1 MSFLYNN
8 VAAITVAAVVSLMAW
23 LWGGVRG
30 DLLVRTVPW
39 LFVVMLEVLVC
50 YPQRHRGETTYE
62 ARARLWH
69 ALKHSPVFWVS
80 VGLLALLAVPFV
92 NNGLCRTCDAALLA
106 QGVKAE
112 PPVPGLPFCVNR
124 ADHLDVFLWFVVA
137 LLSLVIVHHSLTKRG
152 KRLVLELI
160 VWNGAALAMFGF
172 VQGASG
178 APGPFWTPLP
188 DGRPDPDFFA
198 TFGYPNQA
206 GSYFTALFG
215 LSVALWRDQCERK
228 RLEESALDSS
238 SRSAAMGKNYGRFW
252 RQHYFL
258 MPAAVFF
265 FAAINTLSRAA
276 IVLVTSLAVIYFAHT
291 LVVLLSRMNKSRRV
305 FVGVWSLVVFGLLV
319 FFVSI
324 SLPKTIRKEVNSL
337 ETTAMLDRVTGR
349 GQYHA
354 DVATSLWRD
363 HKLFGCGGWGYKHFC
378 RAKMEELKID
388 QRKIQMV
395 GGINVHNDYLQFLAE
410 HGVVGFGALVALVV
424 LLVRPVVRQ
433 WRGMLQDLRFKK
445 GKELPPKPMAIF
457 VLPAPAFF
465 ILVSCLAT
473 LIHAFGDCP
482 LRSAATLPLL
492 LVSLAAI
499 PGFMPTGET
508 ETHRHHHRR

>member
-1 MSFLYNN
+1 MSLLYNN
-8 VAAITVAAVVSLMAW
+8 IAAITVAVVVSLMAW

-39 LFVVMLEVLVC
+39 LFVILVETLFC
-50 YPQRHRGETTYE
+50 FPQRHRGETTYE
-62 ARARLWH
+62 ARARLWSH
-69 ALKHSPVFWVS
+69 LKHSPVFWIAF
-80 VGLLALLAVPFV
+80 GLLVLLAVPFA

-106 QGVKAE
+106 QGVKAD
-112 PPVPGLPFCVNR
+112 PPASCLPFCVNR
-124 ADHLDVFLWFVVA
+124 MDHLDVFLWFAVA
-137 LLSLVIVHHSLTKRG
+137 LLSLVIVHHGLTKPG

-160 VWNGAALAMFGF
+160 VWNGAALALLGF

-206 GSYFTALFG
+206 GSYFTSLFG
-215 LSVALWRDQCERK
+215 LAVALWRDRCERE
-228 RLEESALDSS
+228 RREEAALDSS

-252 RQHYFL
+252 RRHYFL

-265 FAAINTLSRAA
+265 FAAVNTLSRAA
-276 IVLVTSLAVIYFAHT
+276 IVLVTSLSVVYFAHT
-291 LVVLLSRMNKSRRV
+291 LVVILSRMNRSRRV
-305 FVGVWSLVVFGLLV
+305 FIGVWSLVGFGLLV

-324 SLPKTIRKEVNSL
+324 SLPKTIRKEVDSL
-337 ETTAMLDRVTGR
+337 ETTVMLDRVTGR

-378 RAKMEELKID
+378 RAKMEELQLD
-388 QRKIQMV
+388 PGRIQMV
-395 GGINVHNDYLQFLAE
+395 GGINVHNDYLQLLAE
-410 HGVVGFGALVALVV
+410 HGAVGFGALAALFV
-424 LLVRPVVRQ
+424 LLLRPVVVQ
-433 WRGMLQDLRFKK
+433 WRGMLRDLRFKK
-445 GKELPPKPMAIF
+445 GRDLPPKPVAIF
-457 VLPAPAFF
+457 VLPAPVCF
-465 ILVSCLAT
+465 ILASCLAT

-482 LRSAATLPLL
+482 LRSAATLSLL
-492 LVSLAAI
+492 IVSIAAL
-499 PGFMPTGET
+499 PGFMPEGET
-508 ETHRHHHRR
+508 GRRCRHR